1 MSYIGNEPVISAVR
15 TITEIV
21 ATNNQSTFTANGGYT
36 VGYLDVFVNGSQLTA
51 SDFTATNGT
60 TVVLTD
66 ACVTGD
72 IVRLVA
78 WGVFSTVN
86 VGASAGVFFE
96 NNQTVTSDY
105 TISTNKNAMSAG
117 TITINSGVTVTIPSG
132 STWVIV

>member
-21 ATNNQSTFTANGGYT
+21 ATNSQSTFTANGGYT
-36 VGYLDVFVNGSQLTA
+36 VGYVDVFVNGVQLQLT
-51 SDFTATNGT
+51 DFTATNGST
-60 TVVLTD
+60 IVLNQAATVND
-66 ACVTGD
+66 D
-72 IVRLVA
+72 VRIVA

-86 VGASAGVFFE
+86 VGASAGVFYE

-117 TITINSGVTVTIPSG
+117 TITINTGVTVTIPSG

>member
-21 ATNNQSTFTANGGYT
+21 ATNSQSTFTANGGYT
-36 VGYLDVFVNGSQLTA
+36 VGYLDVFVNGAHLTA

-60 TVVLTD
+60 TVVLND

-86 VGASAGVFFE
+86 VGASAGVFYE
-96 NNQTVTSDY
+96 NNQTVSSDY

-117 TITINSGVTVTIPSG
+117 TITIDSGVTVTIPSG

>member
-1 MSYIGNEPVISAVR
+1 MAYIGNEPVISAVR

-21 ATNNQSTFTANGGYT
+21 ATNSQSTFTANGGYT
-36 VGYLDVFVNGSQLTA
+36 VGYLDVFVNGAQLTA

-60 TVVLTD
+60 TVVLND

-86 VGASAGVFFE
+86 VGASAGVFYE
-96 NNQTVTSDY
+96 NNQTVSSDY

-117 TITINSGVTVTIPSG
+117 TITIDSGVTVTIPSG

>member
-21 ATNNQSTFTANGGYT
+21 ATNSQSTFTANGGYT
-36 VGYLDVFVNGSQLTA
+36 VGYLDVFVNGAQLTA

-60 TVVLTD
+60 TVVLND

-86 VGASAGVFFE
+86 VGASAGVFYE
-96 NNQTVTSDY
+96 NNQTVSSDY

-117 TITINSGVTVTIPSG
+117 TITIDSGVTVTIPSG

>member
-1 MSYIGNEPVISAVR
+1 MSYIGNEPVISATR

-21 ATNNQSTFTANGGYT
+21 ATAGQTTFTANGGYT
-36 VGYLDVFVNGSQLTA
+36 VGYVDVFVNGVQLQLT
-51 SDFTATNGT
+51 DFTATNGST
-60 TVVLTD
+60 IVLNEATVAND
-66 ACVTGD
+66 D
-72 IVRLVA
+72 VRIVA

-86 VGASAGVFFE
+86 VGASAGVFYE

-117 TITINSGVTVTIPSG
+117 TITIDSGVTVTIPSG

>member
-21 ATNNQSTFTANGGYT
+21 ATNSQSTFTANGGYT
-36 VGYLDVFVNGSQLTA
+36 VGYLDVFVNGAQLTA

-60 TVVLTD
+60 TVVLND

-86 VGASAGVFFE
+86 VGASAGVFYE
-96 NNQTVTSDY
+96 NNQTVSADY

-117 TITINSGVTVTIPSG
+117 TITIDSGVTVTIPSG

>member
-21 ATNNQSTFTANGGYT
+21 ATNSQSTFTANGGYT
-36 VGYLDVFVNGSQLTA
+36 VGYLDVFVNGVHLTA
-51 SDFTATNGT
+51 SDFTATNGS
-60 TVVLTD
+60 TVVLND
-66 ACVTGD
+66 ACVTND
-72 IVRLVA
+72 IVRLIA

>member
-21 ATNNQSTFTANGGYT
+21 ATNSQSTFTANGGYT
-36 VGYLDVFVNGSQLTA
+36 VGYLDVFVNGAQLTA

-60 TVVLTD
+60 TVVLND

-86 VGASAGVFFE
+86 VGASAGVFYE
-96 NNQTVTSDY
+96 NNQTVSSDY